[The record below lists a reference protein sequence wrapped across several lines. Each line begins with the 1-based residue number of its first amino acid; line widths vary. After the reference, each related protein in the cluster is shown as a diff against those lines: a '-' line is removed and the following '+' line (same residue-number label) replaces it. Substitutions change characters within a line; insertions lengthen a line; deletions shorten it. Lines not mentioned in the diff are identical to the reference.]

1 MQISC
6 PQCHTPYTSKFKG
19 QNKLHCKQ
27 CKAEFLAPIE
37 AMNQIRLEKIA
48 KERQQLEHALG
59 AEKKGLEQ
67 KYMEAKKQL
76 EEEAQKIAAESKRIE
91 ASAESKTVNAPI
103 AKKLLKIVLS
113 IYFIVVLSVTLGL
126 MTFQFYETKAQINL
140 DLKSSEKIFLKGL
153 GDALWN
159 IDSGALRAIIS
170 GMLKHPVIIGVMIRD
185 DSGEEMGAG
194 GILLDEKGKYV
205 SFGDKVSVE
214 KESDPVEINPK
225 QKGVAGIFGHTFP
238 ILYASKEGE
247 KSTVGK
253 ATVYSTTAFVIDR
266 IKVGYGL
273 LLVNAIVVA
282 IALVFTLLWASR
294 RYLGW
299 PLSILTHAVTQLNL
313 NNLDSLEVDVQTSE
327 RNELKILEQSYNR
340 MVSNLIDEKK
350 RIVQMS
356 QTFEKFVPKQF
367 MSRIAEQ
374 GIGTIKLGR
383 IASDHLTIMY
393 SRIQSF
399 DTLSEQMN
407 SEVFFQYLNAYLARM
422 EAPIEKHGGFIYQL
436 QTNGIMALFDLNDR
450 SMEALSSVYAAIDMQ
465 NAVKDFNE
473 IQQPEGHP
481 PIAIQIGI
489 HSGDVIFG
497 TLGNETRLDP
507 TLVGEAIDIATRLQE
522 VAQDYNSQTVI
533 SEDTFNLI
541 ASEDAFQW
549 RELDLMPIKGHE
561 DPLRIFEV
569 FDAET
574 VMELKQQIAKPFRDG
589 LTAFRAQKWDEATA
603 FFEQCLKV
611 YPVDRVAQMH
621 LQRCQNRKADQTG
634 VAGFLKNETEVFK
647 ALDDTAV
654 TEIAQS
660 FQEMHF
666 KKGQPVIKAGD
677 VGSRF
682 YVIYKGVLEV
692 ILNDG
697 VQIATLK
704 SGDCFGEMS
713 LMTGEPIR
721 ATIKGVEG
729 GTLLTIKREEFQNLL
744 RAQPRLNSYFYKL
757 FLQRV
762 EQNKDTQNGAAP
774 TP

>member
-1 MQISC
+1 MLISC
-6 PQCHTPYTSKFKG
+6 PQCYTPYTSKLKG

-27 CKAEFLAPIE
+27 CKTKFLAPIE
-37 AMNQIRLEKIA
+37 AMNQIRLEQIA
-48 KERQQLEHALG
+48 KTRQQLEHTLET
-59 AEKKGLEQ
+59 EKKRMEQ
-67 KYMEAKKQL
+67 KYAQAKKQL

-113 IYFIVVLSVTLGL
+113 IYFIVVLSVTVGL
-126 MTFQFYETKAQINL
+126 MTFQFYETKAQITL
-140 DLKSSEKIFLKGL
+140 DLKSSEKIFMKGL

-159 IDSGALRAIIS
+159 MDSGALRAIIS
-170 GMLKHPVIIGVMIRD
+170 GMLEHPVILGVKIRD

-194 GILLDEKGKYV
+194 GILLDDKGKYI
-205 SFGDKVSVE
+205 SFGNKVSVE
-214 KESDPVEINPK
+214 KDTDPAEINPK
-225 QKGVAGIFGHTFP
+225 QKGVSGVFGHTFP
-238 ILYASKEGE
+238 ILYASEEGE

-253 ATVYSTTAFVIDR
+253 ATVYSTTTFVIDR

-273 LLVNAIVVA
+273 LIVNAIVVA

-294 RYLGW
+294 LYLGR
-299 PLSILTHAVTQLNL
+299 PLSILTQAVTQLNL
-313 NNLDSLEVDVQTSE
+313 NNLDTLEVDVQTSQ

-350 RIVQMS
+350 RIVQIS

-367 MSRIAEQ
+367 MSRIADQ
-374 GIGTIKLGR
+374 GISTIKLGPM
-383 IASDHLTIMY
+383 ASDRLTIMY

-399 DTLSEQMN
+399 DALSEQMD

-465 NAVKDFNE
+465 KALRDFNE
-473 IQQPEGHP
+473 IQQPKGHP
-481 PIAIQIGI
+481 PIEIQIGI

-507 TLVGEAIDIATRLQE
+507 TLVGEAIDIAMRLQE

-549 RELDLMPIKGHE
+549 RELDLVPIKGYQ
-561 DPLRIFEV
+561 DPLRIYEV
-569 FDAET
+569 FDAEA
-574 VMELKQQIAKPFRDG
+574 VMELKQQITKPFRDG
-589 LTAFRAQKWDEATA
+589 LTAFRAQKWDAATA
-603 FFEQCLKV
+603 FFEQCLEV
-611 YPVDRVAQMH
+611 YPVDRVAQMY

-634 VAGFLKNETEVFK
+634 VGGFLRNETEVFR
-647 ALDDTAV
+647 ALDDSAV

-660 FQEMHF
+660 FQEMPF
-666 KKGQPVIKAGD
+666 KKGQPIINAGD
-677 VGSRF
+677 VGNRF
-682 YVIYKGVLEV
+682 YVIYRGGLEV

-697 VQIATLK
+697 TQIATLK

-713 LMTGEPIR
+713 LMTGEPIN
-721 ATIKGVEG
+721 ATIKGVEE
-729 GTLLTIKREEFQNLL
+729 GTLLTLKREEFQALL
-744 RAQPRLNSYFYKL
+744 RKQPRLNSYFYKL

-762 EQNKDTQNGAAP
+762 EQNEATQNGSPP

>member
-6 PQCHTPYTSKFKG
+6 PQCHTPYTSKLKG

-37 AMNQIRLEKIA
+37 ALNQIRLEQIA
-48 KERQQLEHALG
+48 KARQQLEYTLG
-59 AEKKGLEQ
+59 TEKKGLEQ
-67 KYMEAKKQL
+67 KYGEAKKRLQ
-76 EEEAQKIAAESKRIE
+76 EEAQKIAAESKRIE
-91 ASAESKTVNAPI
+91 ASAEHKTVNAPI

-126 MTFQFYETKAQINL
+126 MTFQFYETKAQITL
-140 DLKSSEKIFLKGL
+140 DLKSSEKIFMKGL

-159 IDSGALRAIIS
+159 SDAGVLRSIIS
-170 GMLKHPVIIGVMIRD
+170 GMLEHPVIIGVKIRD
-185 DSGEEMGAG
+185 DVDEEVGAG
-194 GILLDEKGKYV
+194 GVLLDDKGAYI
-205 SFGDKVSVE
+205 SFGDKISVE
-214 KESDPVEINPK
+214 KDTDPVEINPK
-225 QKGVAGIFGHTFP
+225 QKRISGIFGHTFP
-238 ILYASKEGE
+238 ILYVSEEGE
-247 KSTVGK
+247 KSTVGE
-253 ATVYSTTAFVIDR
+253 ATIYSTTTFIFDR

-273 LLVNAIVVA
+273 LIVNAIVVA
-282 IALVFTLLWASR
+282 IALVITLLWASR
-294 RYLGW
+294 LYLGR
-299 PLSILTHAVTQLNL
+299 PLSILTRAVTQLNL
-313 NNLDSLEVDVQTSE
+313 NNLDTLEVDVQSSE
-327 RNELKILEQSYNR
+327 RNELKILEQSYNH

-367 MSRIAEQ
+367 MSRIADQ
-374 GIGTIKLGR
+374 GISTIKLGR
-383 IASDHLTIMY
+383 IASDRLTIMY

-399 DTLSEQMN
+399 DALSEQMD

-465 NAVKDFNE
+465 NALKDFNE
-473 IQQPEGHP
+473 IQQPKGHP

-497 TLGNETRLDP
+497 TLGNEIRMDP
-507 TLVGEAIDIATRLQE
+507 TLVGEAIDIAMRLQE

-533 SEDTFNLI
+533 SEDTFDLI

-549 RELDLMPIKGHE
+549 RELDLMPIEGHP

-569 FDAET
+569 FDAEA
-574 VMELKQQIAKPFRDG
+574 VMELKQHIAKSFRDG
-589 LTAFRAQKWDEATA
+589 LTAFRTQKWDEATA
-603 FFEQCLKV
+603 FFQQCLEV
-611 YPVDRVAQMH
+611 YPVDRVAQMY
-621 LQRCQNRKADQTG
+621 LQRCQNQKADHTG

-647 ALDDTAV
+647 ALDDRAA
-654 TEIAQS
+654 TEIAQA
-660 FQEMHF
+660 FEETLF

-677 VGSRF
+677 VGNRF

-692 ILNDG
+692 ILNDDT
-697 VQIATLK
+697 QIATLK

-729 GTLLTIKREEFQNLL
+729 GTLLTLKREEFQILL
-744 RAQPRLNSYFYKL
+744 REHPGLNSYFYKL

-762 EQNKDTQNGAAP
+762 EQNEDTQDGAPP

>member
-6 PQCHTPYTSKFKG
+6 PQCHTPYTSKLEG

-37 AMNQIRLEKIA
+37 AMNQIRLEQIA
-48 KERQQLEHALG
+48 KARQQLEHTLAT
-59 AEKKGLEQ
+59 EKKRLEQ
-67 KYMEAKKQL
+67 KHTQAKKQL
-76 EEEAQKIAAESKRIE
+76 QEEAQKIAAESKRIQ

-140 DLKSSEKIFLKGL
+140 DLKSSEKIFMKGL

-159 IDSGALRAIIS
+159 LDSGALRAIIS
-170 GMLKHPVIIGVMIRD
+170 GMLEHPVIIGVMIGD
-185 DSGEEMGAG
+185 DSGAEMGAG
-194 GILLDEKGKYV
+194 GILLDDKGKYI

-214 KESDPVEINPK
+214 KDTDPVEINPK
-225 QKGVAGIFGHTFP
+225 QKGVSGIFGHTFP
-238 ILYASKEGE
+238 ILYASEEGE

-273 LLVNAIVVA
+273 LIANAIVVA
-282 IALVFTLLWASR
+282 IALVFTLLWSSR
-294 RYLGW
+294 RYLGR

-367 MSRIAEQ
+367 MSRIADQ
-374 GIGTIKLGR
+374 GISTIKLGPM
-383 IASDHLTIMY
+383 ASDRLTIMY

-399 DTLSEQMN
+399 DVLSEQMDP
-407 SEVFFQYLNAYLARM
+407 EAFFQYLNAYLARM

-465 NAVKDFNE
+465 NALKGFNE
-473 IQQPEGHP
+473 TQQPKGHP

-507 TLVGEAIDIATRLQE
+507 TLIGEAIDIAMRLQE

-533 SEDTFNLI
+533 SENTFNLI

-549 RELDLMPIKGHE
+549 RELDLMPIEGHK

-569 FDAET
+569 FDAEA
-574 VMELKQQIAKPFRDG
+574 VIELKQQIAKPFRDG
-589 LTAFRAQKWDEATA
+589 LAAFRTQKWDEATA
-603 FFEQCLKV
+603 FFEQCLDV
-611 YPVDRVAQMH
+611 YPVDRVAQMY

-634 VAGFLKNETEVFK
+634 VGGFLRNETEVFK
-647 ALDDTAV
+647 TLDDRTL

-660 FQEMHF
+660 FQETFF

-677 VGSRF
+677 VGDRF

-697 VQIATLK
+697 TQIATLK
-704 SGDCFGEMS
+704 RGDCFGEMS
-713 LMTGEPIR
+713 LMTGEPVR
-721 ATIKGVEG
+721 ATLKGAEG
-729 GTLLTIKREEFQNLL
+729 GTLLTIKREEFQTLL
-744 RAQPRLNSYFYKL
+744 RQQPRLNSYFYKL

-762 EQNKDTQNGAAP
+762 EQNEEIQNGTAP